1 MPQGQASDLPGSRI
15 ADGVYLLFSP
25 GDRPDRRQLLAA
37 IEDMPLAATTHD
49 PAEQAAISSSGCDA
63 EGRQPGEWLELLQSG
78 MTFDLLGLS
87 PGPSVASP
95 TISHRLACDAH
106 FDPADHE
113 AIALFPGPHLAD
125 GANSLPIVRA
135 MLDLACG
142 IARRVDGVRTI
153 CWSPARSAVAMPMF
167 CQSVEQW
174 LEGGPFPA
182 LGLTSFAI
190 DERGAM
196 RSEGLAHFLGQE
208 LSIAPELASDRIA
221 ATRLGARLVHDLV
234 ASGPLDAP
242 REFIAEDGLGFL
254 LSPSENASQ
263 IEVRRM

>member
-1 MPQGQASDLPGSRI
+1 MPQGQASDLPGTRI
-15 ADGVYLLFSP
+15 ADGVYMLFSP
-25 GDRPDRRQLLAA
+25 GDRPDREQLLEAV
-37 IEDMPLAATTHD
+37 EDMPLAAITHD
-49 PAEQAAISSSGCDA
+49 PAEHPPGSSLDG
-63 EGRQPGEWLELLQSG
+63 EGDGRRPGEWLELLQSG

-95 TISHRLACDAH
+95 AIAHRLACDAH

-113 AIALFPGPHLAD
+113 AIALVPGPHLAD

-142 IARRVDGVRTI
+142 IARRIVGVRTI

-174 LEGGPFPA
+174 LGGGPFPA
-182 LGLTSFAI
+182 LGLTSFSL

-234 ASGPLDAP
+234 ARGRLESP